1 MRDFIWIVGAILAS
15 TALYF
20 LFGHSLVFTLV
31 GVVGVARA
39 VLIVVAEY
47 REKKLYQELEN
58 LNFEERRQLLEKAGH
73 QGLVKRSPPVPG
85 E

>member
-1 MRDFIWIVGAILAS
+1 MRDFVWIVGAILTS
-15 TALYF
+15 TTLYI
-20 LFGHSLVFTLV
+20 LFGRSLVFTLV

-39 VLIVVAEY
+39 VLIFVAVY
-47 REKKLYQELEN
+47 REKTLYQELEN
-58 LNFEERRQLLEKAGH
+58 LNFEEREQLLENAGH